1 MGTLFLWGEIEE
13 WIVLITMS
21 IPPVW
26 PLFRPFTHRFIK
38 SNLTRSNRY
47 NYNYNYNNYNKYHN
61 NNYHKQP
68 RSIITERDPSPGVS
82 PPLVTTTISISST
95 KGAIEPSESSSR
107 VSYECTPHNFVDDR
121 SAQQPW
127 LEMREMG
134 DQRNSA

>member
-26 PLFRPFTHRFIK
+26 PLFRPFTRRFIN
-38 SNLTRSNRY
+38 SNLTRSHR
-47 NYNYNYNNYNKYHN
+47 YNYNNYNNYHN
-61 NNYHKQP
+61 NNYYKQP
-68 RSIITERDPSPGVS
+68 RSITAEHGPSPRVS

-95 KGAIEPSESSSR
+95 KGAVVPSESSSR
-107 VSYECTPHNFVDDR
+107 VSHERTPHSFVEDR
-121 SAQQPW
+121 NAQQPW

-134 DQRNSA
+134 DQRKST